1 MTGLPWWG
9 DLLLGVGVAL
19 LAAWLALVVVLL
31 VVRRRLP
38 DHGWREVLRLLPDV
52 VRLVRRLA
60 ADPEVPRAVR
70 WGLVALGVYL
80 VVPVDLVPDFL
91 PVIGWADDAVA
102 VVLVLRW
109 AVRRAGP
116 DAVRRHWPGT
126 DAGLAVLRAAAGLP
140 GGASPRADE

>member
-9 DLLLGVGVAL
+9 DLLLGVAAML
-19 LAAWLALVVVLL
+19 LSAWLALVAVLL

-38 DHGWREVLRLLPDV
+38 EHGWREMLRLLPDV

-60 ADPEVPRAVR
+60 GDPEVPRAVR

-80 VVPVDLVPDFL
+80 VVPVDLVPDVL
-91 PVIGWADDAVA
+91 PVIGWADDAIA

-109 AVRRAGP
+109 AVRRAGA
-116 DAVRRHWPGT
+116 DAVGRHWPGT
-126 DAGLAVLRAAAGLP
+126 DAGLAFLRAAAGLP
-140 GGASPRADE
+140 GGSPPPADE

>member
-31 VVRRRLP
+31 AVRRRLP

-70 WGLVALGVYL
+70 WGLVALGAYL

-91 PVIGWADDAVA
+91 PVIGWADDAIA

-126 DAGLAVLRAAAGLP
+126 DAGLAVLRAAVGLP
-140 GGASPRADE
+140 GGTSPRTDE